1 MFCFLNSNAY
11 MLFIVSTNNWYSYG
25 VAIPPVASHAYGWTP
40 VQISTVL
47 AAQAV
52 VLFFGMVTSMLLSMT
67 KAPDIMM
74 IGIGNLCFVV
84 GGIITYYTWTSD
96 SGECKSIGRFGEV
109 YDMISIV
116 LTNKILRPLP
126 FLAASWQFVVPIII
140 VSLAYPCK
148 YSL

>member
-1 MFCFLNSNAY
+1 
-11 MLFIVSTNNWYSYG
+11 MLFYLVSKALFLGYASACFVSSTLTHLYVVHRLPIMGTSYG
-25 VAIPPVASHAYGWTP
+25 VAIPPVASHAYNWSP

-47 AAQAV
+47 AAQAI

-109 YDMISIV
+109 YNMM
-116 LTNKILRPLP
+116 
-126 FLAASWQFVVPIII
+126 
-140 VSLAYPCK
+140 SLY
-148 YSL
+148 